1 MYYAKLFA
9 NLSAGGKILRLGEMW
24 SCVFKLRSE
33 SKGVEQVGPAKA
45 LLSSQH
51 KEAMN
56 IISQCPFTTKDKS
69 EKVLRL
75 LESYQL
81 LMATVNHHIST
92 SHYCW
97 NSSQDSL
104 TSDLIITGSTSQ
116 FSINH
121 KVLRHG
127 LPFTVYMMMSLGILM
142 QIWSVYVSNQQLMCF
157 SAASREYV
165 LVECAR
171 TNSTSF

>member
-1 MYYAKLFA
+1 M
-9 NLSAGGKILRLGEMW
+9 
-24 SCVFKLRSE
+24 
-33 SKGVEQVGPAKA
+33 GPAKA

-92 SHYCW
+92 SHYC
-97 NSSQDSL
+97 
-104 TSDLIITGSTSQ
+104 
-116 FSINH
+116 
-121 KVLRHG
+121 
-127 LPFTVYMMMSLGILM
+127 
-142 QIWSVYVSNQQLMCF
+142 
-157 SAASREYV
+157 
-165 LVECAR
+165 
-171 TNSTSF
+171 